1 MKKRLEQ
8 LLKEA
13 EIHKAELES
22 KASMGS
28 FAYQQASKSMSSHI
42 DELNQQLAFLNDRP
56 SIESLELRLQAPQ
69 FNSGSIPLQVIARA
83 ADELRQMIG
92 YAALRLSQGGLGR
105 KRIPEALY
113 EELDLRLA
121 GILPGSTRLMV
132 TLGSQR
138 DLFGD
143 GISKNALD
151 RVFSVLESQGTGER
165 FLQSV
170 TDLGPSSA
178 KHLRNFLSIITNNSA
193 NLDLTWTY
201 SGANV
206 KKWEGDRDSIA
217 KVESA
222 LDHTELTSKDE
233 IQIEGVI
240 ELLSKRERIQI
251 VTDSG
256 YSLRVLYSKRHLQL
270 VSELHLDQKVKLKCS
285 VTETVNSATGETSI
299 FYELIE
305 IVK

>member
-1 MKKRLEQ
+1 MKKRLEN

-13 EIHKAELES
+13 KQHKADLES
-22 KASMGS
+22 QAASGS
-28 FAYQQASKSMSSHI
+28 FAYEMASKSMASHI

-56 SIESLELRLQAPQ
+56 SIESLELRLKAPR
-69 FNSGSIPLQVIARA
+69 FDSGSIPLQVVARA

-92 YAALRLSQGGLGR
+92 YAALRLSQGGLKC
-105 KRIPEALY
+105 KRIPKVLY

-121 GILPGSTRLMV
+121 AILPGSTRLMV

-151 RVFSVLESQGTGER
+151 RVFSVLESQGAGEN

-178 KHLRNFLSIITNNSA
+178 KHLRNFLNIISNNSA
-193 NLDLTWTY
+193 DLDLTWSY
-201 SGANV
+201 SGSNV
-206 KKWEGDRDSIA
+206 KKWEGDRDAIA
-217 KVESA
+217 KVETA
-222 LDHTELTSKDE
+222 LDHTELNSKDE
-233 IQIEGVI
+233 IQIEGIVD
-240 ELLSKRERIQI
+240 LLSKRERIQL

-256 YSLRVLYSKRHLQL
+256 QCLKVLYSKKHSQA
-270 VSELHLDQKVKLKCS
+270 VSELHLDQKVRINCS

-299 FYELIE
+299 FYELIK
-305 IVK
+305 ILN